1 MFRNANG
8 KEISAQQYIEACN
21 NSAKVQKY
29 LAEAS
34 YRNAKYH
41 TKKAQRMRNL
51 ADEVLNKEN

>member
-34 YRNAKYH
+34 KRRTQHH